1 MRGASAV
8 GFVEEGDAWA
18 IHVTVGIE
26 VDLAD
31 SINRSHFATVPG
43 PSTALS
49 IPGIVNTV
57 IPSLR
62 SVKAE
67 MVPELSTASP
77 GDHHVVGKVSLNVIK
92 NVGVF
97 PFRKLE
103 NPTLARVVCPRV
115 DDALVVGWVEDIRL
129 ILLFGDC
136 C

>member
-1 MRGASAV
+1 
-8 GFVEEGDAWA
+8 
-18 IHVTVGIE
+18 
-26 VDLAD
+26 
-31 SINRSHFATVPG
+31 
-43 PSTALS
+43 
-49 IPGIVNTV
+49 
-57 IPSLR
+57 
-62 SVKAE
+62 

-97 PFRKLE
+97 IFRKLE
-103 NPTLARVVCPRV
+103 NPTLARVVYPRV